1 VQRERLAALR
11 AARVLEVSQ
20 GNLFAS
26 ECAER
31 SRHDADHRMS
41 ALPLVLLRVSHM
53 NQQLQ
58 DFARQQIR
66 DGLELMG
73 PEQLRVFALMYGRKG
88 GRRSVEDAVA
98 MPMAEIV
105 NEIPPEK
112 LDWAMQQVA
121 NTLEKQPA

>member
-1 VQRERLAALR
+1 
-11 AARVLEVSQ
+11 
-20 GNLFAS
+20 
-26 ECAER
+26 
-31 SRHDADHRMS
+31 
-41 ALPLVLLRVSHM
+41 M
-53 NQQLQ
+53 NRQLQ

-88 GRRSVEDAVA
+88 GQRSVEDAVA

>member
-1 VQRERLAALR
+1 
-11 AARVLEVSQ
+11 
-20 GNLFAS
+20 
-26 ECAER
+26 
-31 SRHDADHRMS
+31 
-41 ALPLVLLRVSHM
+41 M

-105 NEIPPEK
+105 AEIPPEK